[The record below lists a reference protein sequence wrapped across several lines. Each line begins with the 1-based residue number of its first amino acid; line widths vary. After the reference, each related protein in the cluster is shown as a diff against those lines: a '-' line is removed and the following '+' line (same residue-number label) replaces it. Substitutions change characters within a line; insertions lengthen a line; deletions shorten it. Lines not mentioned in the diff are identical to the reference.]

1 MLRKKWVP
9 WLGIDT
15 DRFIE
20 DPHDRQE
27 QGLHAQPV
35 EETPDGRGEPKLDI
49 SLTVATMP
57 GQTIIAPGRATVRE
71 EEGRRVFDFGL
82 RQAVPLHLAIA
93 SADYVTTT
101 RVVDGVTLSVSLS
114 GGHDANLDRLI
125 SGAAD
130 ALADY
135 SERFAPYPHDQLTI
149 AEIPSFS
156 DSFAATAYPQTV
168 YVVENR
174 VVLLEHGPEQPDL
187 AYRCMAHEVAHQW
200 WGNLLEPAH
209 VPGFRILT
217 EVLSEYSEM
226 VVYGKRH
233 GEAAN
238 RAVLESLIDLYFF
251 MRGFASEP
259 EQPLVVGEDQAYA
272 TYFKGAHSV
281 HVLRELMGEATIDAV
296 LRELLADFPYPAAP
310 RPEDLIT
317 RLEAALPREQRPVI
331 DELFREVVTHEV
343 RLGAARLVDSGDGE
357 VLELEIIARQTRL
370 DDEGIA
376 TLEPLGRPLEI
387 VLVRDGETIAREV
400 VALDGTTTTITLEP
414 ASRPDTVVLDPRIL
428 FLETER
434 GDNRM
439 ALERERDR

>member
-1 MLRKKWVP
+1 
-9 WLGIDT
+9 
-15 DRFIE
+15 
-20 DPHDRQE
+20 
-27 QGLHAQPV
+27 
-35 EETPDGRGEPKLDI
+35 
-49 SLTVATMP
+49 
-57 GQTIIAPGRATVRE
+57 
-71 EEGRRVFDFGL
+71 
-82 RQAVPLHLAIA
+82 
-93 SADYVTTT
+93 
-101 RVVDGVTLSVSLS
+101 
-114 GGHDANLDRLI
+114 
-125 SGAAD
+125 
-130 ALADY
+130 
-135 SERFAPYPHDQLTI
+135 
-149 AEIPSFS
+149 
-156 DSFAATAYPQTV
+156 
-168 YVVENR
+168 
-174 VVLLEHGPEQPDL
+174 
-187 AYRCMAHEVAHQW
+187 
-200 WGNLLEPAH
+200 
-209 VPGFRILT
+209 
-217 EVLSEYSEM
+217 M